1 MRHLK
6 FIFSSITTDLCL
18 KLIGY
23 APYILNEQPAIS
35 SGFSWGAWIRTKI
48 LSSRGI
54 CPAVGRL
61 PKTANIL
68 PLFSS
73 FVGNSMATVYSIN
86 YRKGKSQL
94 HGAYFIYTGSI
105 CERHG
110 GYCLRYPARSTG
122 PEQRLAGPRKR
133 SPQRGWAVA
142 ASRSAASNLWG
153 HRCR

>member
-1 MRHLK
+1 MQSHNLHEALK
-6 FIFSSITTDLCL
+6 VYLL
-18 KLIGY
+18 HPKLIDY
-23 APYILNEQPAIS
+23 TLLNLNEQPAIS

-73 FVGNSMATVYSIN
+73 FVGNSMAAVYSIN

-94 HGAYFIYTGSI
+94 HWSVFYLYRFYLRAARRVLSSI
-105 CERHG
+105 SSKINRAWAKACRATQKIT
-110 GYCLRYPARSTG
+110 PARLGCSSQPICCIKSVG
-122 PEQRLAGPRKR
+122 PPM
-133 SPQRGWAVA
+133 
-142 ASRSAASNLWG
+142 
-153 HRCR
+153 